1 MQNGTPSTGMDL
13 RLRRVRANVKVKDLA
28 DAMGVVP
35 SRISAIERSPAPR
48 PDTIVR
54 YLSALDTCR
63 TVPTSKA
70 A

>member
-1 MQNGTPSTGMDL
+1 MQNVTPTTGMDL
-13 RLRRVRANVKVKDLA
+13 RLRRVRADVKVKDLA
-28 DAMGVVP
+28 AAMGVVA

-48 PDTIVR
+48 GETIVR
-54 YLSALDTCR
+54 YLAALDTCR